1 MKKFLV
7 AVVLAFATT
16 AFAQTDTA
24 QQQGAPQQKT
34 IKDPAEYNAYITAT
48 GLTDPNQKA
57 AALEAFVQQYPNSVV
72 KEDALAAAMAA
83 YQQAGNL
90 AKSAEVAA
98 RILQAN
104 PNNVPALA
112 VSVYTKRAQAV
123 NTQNLALLN
132 EAGELAA
139 RGLTALQNWQKPE
152 GVSDADFQKQ
162 KAGLSAIF
170 NGAAGSAAMQRKDY
184 PAAQKYLREAVTVNP
199 TSADD
204 TYSLALAYL
213 TPKPSTDENTVNG
226 LWFIARAL
234 NLVAGNAVAEK
245 QIGDFGSR
253 VYKRYHGSDEGWAQ
267 LVAQA
272 KGSPLP
278 PAG

>member
-16 AFAQTDTA
+16 AFAQTDAT
-24 QQQGAPQQKT
+24 QQPQGAAQQKT
-34 IKDPAEYNAYITAT
+34 IKDPTEYNAYITAT

-90 AKSAEVAA
+90 AKSAEVAG

-123 NTQNLALLN
+123 NTQNLAMLN
-132 EAGELAA
+132 EAGELAV
-139 RGLTALQNWQKPE
+139 RGLNALQNWQ
-152 GVSDADFQKQ
+152 
-162 KAGLSAIF
+162 
-170 NGAAGSAAMQRKDY
+170 
-184 PAAQKYLREAVTVNP
+184 
-199 TSADD
+199 
-204 TYSLALAYL
+204 
-213 TPKPSTDENTVNG
+213 
-226 LWFIARAL
+226 
-234 NLVAGNAVAEK
+234 
-245 QIGDFGSR
+245 
-253 VYKRYHGSDEGWAQ
+253 
-267 LVAQA
+267 
-272 KGSPLP
+272 
-278 PAG
+278 